1 MALKVLKNS
10 NNEIIESNNSDK
22 INKIVK
28 YLSSLKSQIIL
39 QNCLSL
45 VSVLSKLWSNN

>member
-1 MALKVLKNS
+1 MTLKVFENS
-10 NNEIIESNNSDK
+10 NNEIVESNNNDK

-45 VSVLSKLWSNN
+45 VSVLSQL